1 MIDLIGHLLAK
12 HFFFNHLFR
21 YENEL
26 GMRRAIDVDIANLRK
41 ILDEF
46 SLSRSDLEMQI
57 ESLNEELIMLKRSHK
72 EVRYMTHISHLNL
85 SH

>member
-1 MIDLIGHLLAK
+1 MIDLIGHSLAK
-12 HFFFNHLFR
+12 HLFLNNLFR

-26 GMRRAIDVDIANLRK
+26 SMRRVIEGDIANLRK

-57 ESLNEELIMLKRSHK
+57 ESLKEELIMLKRSHK
-72 EVRYMTHISHLNL
+72 EVRYDTHFPSY
-85 SH
+85 